1 MEWTYFLPCLWAFL
15 ACVGFCVSLNIR
27 TVSGMLIC
35 CCGGALG
42 WLIYLVAL
50 LLGAGDLL
58 GYFLA
63 ALAIS
68 AFAEVM
74 ARIRKCPVT
83 GYLLISFLPLV
94 PGAGIYY
101 TMEYMLQGDTQMFL
115 SQGMHTLGLAGSL
128 AVGVLVMAS
137 AVRLILTIQKA
148 GRKRR

>member
-15 ACVGFCVSLNIR
+15 ACVGFCVILNIR

-115 SQGMHTLGLAGSL
+115 SQGMHTLGVAGSL

>member
-15 ACVGFCVSLNIR
+15 ACVGFCVILNIR

-63 ALAIS
+63 AMAIS

-137 AVRLILTIQKA
+137 AVRLVLTIQKA

>member
-15 ACVGFCVSLNIR
+15 ACLGFCVILNIR

-35 CCGGALG
+35 CGGGALG
-42 WLIYLVAL
+42 WLIYLIAL
-50 LLGAGDLL
+50 LLGASDLL

-68 AFAEVM
+68 AFAEIM
-74 ARIRKCPVT
+74 ARVRKCPVT
-83 GYLLISFLPLV
+83 GYLLVSFLPLV

-101 TMEYMLQGDTQMFL
+101 TMEYALQGDTQKFL

-128 AVGVLVMAS
+128 AVGVLVMS
-137 AVRLILTIQKA
+137 SLVRLILTIQKA
-148 GRKRR
+148 GRKRG

>member
-15 ACVGFCVSLNIR
+15 ACVGFCVILNIR

-63 ALAIS
+63 AMAIS

>member
-15 ACVGFCVSLNIR
+15 ACLGFCVILNIR

-35 CCGGALG
+35 CIGGALG
-42 WLIYLVAL
+42 WLVYLVAL

-68 AFAEVM
+68 AYAEIM
-74 ARIRKCPVT
+74 ARVRRCPVT

-101 TMEYMLQGDTQMFL
+101 TMEYALQGNTQMFL
-115 SQGMHTLGLAGSL
+115 SKGMHTLGLAGSL

-137 AVRLILTIQKA
+137 LVRLILTIQKA
-148 GRKRR
+148 GRKRG

>member
-1 MEWTYFLPCLWAFL
+1 MEWTYFLPCLWGFL
-15 ACVGFCVSLNIR
+15 ACLGFCVILNIR

-42 WLIYLVAL
+42 WLVYLVAL
-50 LLGAGDLL
+50 LLGAGDLF

-68 AFAEVM
+68 AYAEIM
-74 ARIRKCPVT
+74 ARVRRCPVT

-101 TMEYMLQGDTQMFL
+101 TMEYALQGNTQMFL
-115 SQGMHTLGLAGSL
+115 SKGMHTLGLAGSL
-128 AVGVLVMAS
+128 AVGVLVMS
-137 AVRLILTIQKA
+137 SLVRLILTIQKA
-148 GRKRR
+148 GRKRG

>member
-15 ACVGFCVSLNIR
+15 ACVGFCVILNIR

>member
-15 ACVGFCVSLNIR
+15 ACLGFCIVLNIR
-27 TVSGMLIC
+27 TLSGMLIC
-35 CCGGALG
+35 CCGGTLG
-42 WLIYLVAL
+42 WLVYLLAL
-50 LLGAGDLL
+50 LAGANDLL

-63 ALAIS
+63 ALVIA
-68 AFAEVM
+68 AFAEIM

-101 TMEYMLQGDTQMFL
+101 TMEYMLQGNTQMFL

-128 AVGVLVMAS
+128 AVGVLVMSS
-137 AVRLILTIQKA
+137 AVRVFVTIQKA